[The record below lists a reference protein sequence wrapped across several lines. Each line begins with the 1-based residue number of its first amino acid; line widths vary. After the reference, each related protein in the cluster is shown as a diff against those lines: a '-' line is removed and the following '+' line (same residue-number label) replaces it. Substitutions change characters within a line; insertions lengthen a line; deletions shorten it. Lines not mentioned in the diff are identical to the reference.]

1 MSIFI
6 PINFYN
12 LKMMKKIT
20 LVFLFFLGT
29 ITASYGQFSESFDAG
44 TTTPAGWSVISGG
57 GPNTFI
63 FGVGSAG
70 SAFSA
75 PNAAQINYDATAH
88 DDYLVTP
95 QIAVTAGLNDRLT
108 YFVKN
113 QDPLYVEAY
122 EVKLSTTTATAG
134 AFTVVVTPEA
144 DAPNAWTQFTIDLT
158 PYVGQSI
165 YIGFHA
171 VSTDKFR
178 LLFDN
183 VVNDTPPAV
192 APNCVTLTAPL
203 NAATGVSPSPSV
215 TLSWTAAT
223 TGPAASSYDVYL
235 DTNTNPTT
243 LLGNQVTLTRT
254 VTGLLSTTA
263 YYWKVV
269 AKNSAG
275 EATGCSVFSFTTSV
289 DPFAPYCGPL
299 VFTAT
304 TDAVE
309 PITLVNFAGINNSTS
324 ATVAGATGHEVFTT
338 ITGNVTAGSSYSITL
353 KGNTGG
359 NYTNRFIVFADWNQD
374 GDFGDSDES
383 YPITQTITNSTGLD
397 AQQATQ
403 SLLVPPTATVGN
415 TRMRVKKIF
424 GTADFDNPCLGT
436 AFGQV
441 EDYTLAVAAVPADL
455 PDYVNLQF
463 PPTATIAQGGNVT
476 VYGQVYEGGL
486 TDVAPNIVGQAPG
499 INAWVGVN
507 ATNTNPNTWTTWTPA
522 TWNAGHISN
531 NDEYQLS
538 IGTALAPG
546 TYYYATR
553 FQLNGGAF
561 VYGGIN
567 QSPPNNGNFWNGTTF
582 VNGILTVTA
591 PLPPA
596 NDECTAAI
604 ALTPGGVFTD
614 NDVDG
619 TNLAATLSANT
630 PIPTCGAF
638 NFATSAKDVWYSVVV
653 PASGTLTIET
663 STNSSAAPGIDTV
676 IAVYSGDCS
685 TLVEV
690 GCDDDGATEFAVGLS
705 RLALT
710 GQTPG
715 ATLLIRLFGYNGV
728 QGLYSISAFDAS
740 LGNNSFDNANFS
752 YYPNPVKNTLNLS
765 YNQEISNVEIFN
777 LLGQKVNS
785 NSINANQGQVD
796 MSNLSNGVY
805 LVKVTSNNQ
814 EKTIRVIKE

>member
-1 MSIFI
+1 
-6 PINFYN
+6 
-12 LKMMKKIT
+12 
-20 LVFLFFLGT
+20 
-29 ITASYGQFSESFDAG
+29 
-44 TTTPAGWSVISGG
+44 
-57 GPNTFI
+57 
-63 FGVGSAG
+63 
-70 SAFSA
+70 
-75 PNAAQINYDATAH
+75 
-88 DDYLVTP
+88 
-95 QIAVTAGLNDRLT
+95 
-108 YFVKN
+108 
-113 QDPLYVEAY
+113 
-122 EVKLSTTTATAG
+122 
-134 AFTVVVTPEA
+134 
-144 DAPNAWTQFTIDLT
+144 
-158 PYVGQSI
+158 
-165 YIGFHA
+165 
-171 VSTDKFR
+171 
-178 LLFDN
+178 
-183 VVNDTPPAV
+183 
-192 APNCVTLTAPL
+192 
-203 NAATGVSPSPSV
+203 
-215 TLSWTAAT
+215 
-223 TGPAASSYDVYL
+223 
-235 DTNTNPTT
+235 
-243 LLGNQVTLTRT
+243 
-254 VTGLLSTTA
+254 
-263 YYWKVV
+263 
-269 AKNSAG
+269 
-275 EATGCSVFSFTTSV
+275 
-289 DPFAPYCGPL
+289 
-299 VFTAT
+299 
-304 TDAVE
+304 
-309 PITLVNFAGINNSTS
+309 
-324 ATVAGATGHEVFTT
+324 
-338 ITGNVTAGSSYSITL
+338 
-353 KGNTGG
+353 
-359 NYTNRFIVFADWNQD
+359 
-374 GDFGDSDES
+374 
-383 YPITQTITNSTGLD
+383 
-397 AQQATQ
+397 
-403 SLLVPPTATVGN
+403 
-415 TRMRVKKIF
+415 
-424 GTADFDNPCLGT
+424 
-436 AFGQV
+436 
-441 EDYTLAVAAVPADL
+441 
-455 PDYVNLQF
+455 
-463 PPTATIAQGGNVT
+463 
-476 VYGQVYEGGL
+476 VYEGGL

-777 LLGQKVNS
+777 LLGQRVS
-785 NSINANQGQVD
+785 ASTINANQGQVD

>member
-1 MSIFI
+1 MIE
-6 PINFYN
+6 
-12 LKMMKKIT
+12 
-20 LVFLFFLGT
+20 
-29 ITASYGQFSESFDAG
+29 SYAQFTENFDAG
-44 TTTPAGWSVISGG
+44 TTTPAGWSVINGG
-57 GPNTFI
+57 GLNTFI

-75 PNAAQINYDATAH
+75 PNAAQINYDALAH

-95 QIAVTAGLNDRLT
+95 QIAVTSGLNDRLT

-113 QDPLYVEAY
+113 QDPNFVEAY

-134 AFTVVVTPEA
+134 DFTVVVTPEA
-144 DAPNAWTQFTIDLT
+144 NAPDTWTQFTIDLT

-183 VVNDTPPAV
+183 VVNDTAPTV

-223 TGPAASSYDVYL
+223 TGSAAASYDVYL

-243 LLGNQVTLTRT
+243 LLGNQATLTRA
-254 VTGLLSTTA
+254 VTGLLSLTT

-269 AKNSAG
+269 AKNAAG

-299 VFTAT
+299 AFTT
-304 TDAVE
+304 AVE
-309 PITLVNFAGINNSTS
+309 PITLVNFAGINNTTS
-324 ATVAGATGHEVFTT
+324 ATVAGATAHEVFTS
-338 ITGNVTAGSSYSITL
+338 ITGNVTAGSSYTITL
-353 KGNTGG
+353 KGNSDG
-359 NYTNRFIVFADWNQD
+359 NFTNRFIVFADWNQD

-383 YPITQTITNSTGLD
+383 YPITQTITNSTGVD
-397 AQQATQ
+397 AQQVTQ
-403 SLLVPPTATVGN
+403 SLLVPPTATVGT
-415 TRMRVKKIF
+415 TRMRVKKIY
-424 GTADFDNPCLGT
+424 GTTDYANPCLGA

-441 EDYTLAVAAVPADL
+441 EDYTLAVAAAPADL

-463 PPTATIAQGGNVT
+463 PATATIAQGGNVT

-499 INAWVGVN
+499 INAWVGVST
-507 ATNTNPNTWTTWTPA
+507 TNTNPNTWVTWTPA
-522 TWNAGHISN
+522 TWNAGSIGN

-567 QSPPNNGNFWNGTTF
+567 QSPPNNGNFWDGATF

-596 NDECTAAI
+596 NDECTAALV
-604 ALTPGGVFTD
+604 LTPGGVFTD

-653 PASGTLTIET
+653 PTSGSLTIET
-663 STNSSAAPGIDTV
+663 STHSSAAAGIDTV

-715 ATLLIRLFGYNGV
+715 ATLLIRLFGYNGA

-740 LGNNSFDNANFS
+740 LENNSFDTANFS

-777 LLGQKVNS
+777 LLGQKVSS
-785 NSINANQGQVD
+785 NAINANDAQID
-796 MSNLSNGVY
+796 MSNLSKGAY
-805 LVKVTSNNQ
+805 MLKVTSNNQ
-814 EKTIRVIKE
+814 VKTIKVIKE